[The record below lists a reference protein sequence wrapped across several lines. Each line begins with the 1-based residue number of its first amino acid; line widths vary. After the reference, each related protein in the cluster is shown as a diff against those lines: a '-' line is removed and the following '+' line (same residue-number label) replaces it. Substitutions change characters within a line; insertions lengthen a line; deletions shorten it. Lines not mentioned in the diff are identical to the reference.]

1 MHIGKDCGL
10 LMLKIAGVVCKCYS
24 NSATLSYVQNTTL
37 YLYICVHFV
46 YKSLIKKLIC
56 TRDDFSFFKLKK
68 RNIHV
73 SLFRN
78 IDIHLPILEIIDN
91 RQLIAIKRM
100 MT

>member
-1 MHIGKDCGL
+1 
-10 LMLKIAGVVCKCYS
+10 MLF

-37 YLYICVHFV
+37 YLYMCVHFV

-56 TRDDFSFFKLKK
+56 TRDDFSFFKLKI
-68 RNIHV
+68 RNI

-78 IDIHLPILEIIDN
+78 INIHLPILKIIDN

-100 MT
+100 ITVEVDYLLHYNMLVIPRDLYQH